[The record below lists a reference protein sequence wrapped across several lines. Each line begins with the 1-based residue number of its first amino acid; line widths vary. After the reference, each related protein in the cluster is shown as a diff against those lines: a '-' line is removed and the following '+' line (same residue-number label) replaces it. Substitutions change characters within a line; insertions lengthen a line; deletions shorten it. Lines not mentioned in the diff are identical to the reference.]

1 MELILKAGAAALLC
15 ALTGLLIKKHN
26 PEATLLLGAAASAGI
41 LIASLGILN
50 GFQELRRQL
59 EKMLGAGGE
68 LLLAPI
74 VKCLAIAIV
83 TRFATDLC
91 RDASQNA
98 LASAVEM
105 AGTACAMTAVL
116 PLLLSVMKMIGELT

>member
-68 LLLAPI
+68 LLIAPI

-83 TRFATDLC
+83 T
-91 RDASQNA
+91 A
-98 LASAVEM
+98 LL
-105 AGTACAMTAVL
+105 GAVL
-116 PLLLSVMKMIGELT
+116 GWIEDDMKERPEKLAHLYNSVFEGTINDLLTSIEKVV

>member
-1 MELILKAGAAALLC
+1 MELIGKAGAVALLC
-15 ALTGLLIKKHN
+15 AMTGLIIKKQN
-26 PEATLLLGAAASAGI
+26 PEATLLLGAVAATGI

-68 LLLAPI
+68 LLIAPL

-91 RDASQNA
+91 KDATQNA
-98 LASAVEM
+98 LASAVEI
-105 AGTACAMTAVL
+105 AGTACALTTVL

>member
-1 MELILKAGAAALLC
+1 MELILKTAAVALLC

-26 PEATLLLGAAASAGI
+26 PEATLLLCAAGSAGI
-41 LIASLGILN
+41 LIASIGILN

-68 LLLAPI
+68 LLLAPL

-91 RDASQNA
+91 KDAAQNA

-105 AGTACAMTAVL
+105 AGTACALTTVL
-116 PLLLSVMKMIGELT
+116 PLLLSVMKMIGALT

>member
-1 MELILKAGAAALLC
+1 M
-15 ALTGLLIKKHN
+15 
-26 PEATLLLGAAASAGI
+26 GAAASAGI
-41 LIASLGILN
+41 LIASLGSLN

-59 EKMLGAGGE
+59 EKMLGAGGD